1 MALTN
6 CKKISDV
13 SITVSKDQNLGSTD
27 AVMFIDPID
36 SNYIVAA
43 ADFQNNT
50 SGLSTYINTSNN
62 LNGFVNGIKLSDTT
76 VPYASD
82 NRVRIDIDLLD
93 TFSPSS
99 NTELTI
105 DIDGSAI
112 HVNDLTFSIAGSYYF
127 QQQGNI
133 SITPSASSYSATG
146 KNNEIKTLFT
156 LTFATSTGY
165 YLNDVPDYEIL
176 VGESYSDNYI
186 FTAFDRAYTDGNL
199 TSVKIKVEWQFL
211 KQDLSGHNI
220 VFYPNVIE
228 ETAPLFAIDN
238 FEMDTSIIPKNGA
251 VRDITITGTPGASFL
266 FSITNDNN
274 YTYDFELNEF
284 TLPATNLSDVLDEFG
299 KFEQIDIEFPAV
311 ISKEKYQLSLQG
323 GTSPS
328 SVTTKNGLTNNDP
341 FTWQI
346 QAAELISVVIGA
358 AYTNVASLINSV
370 NITNNSLIGEL
381 GADYSD
387 ETGDTFEEEDLSI
400 VINGTTNLYVRK
412 EVEFSSAYSNESDFT
427 NSVQDSNGG
436 TLFNIRDMNISGDGT
451 NQITISAKFS
461 VLIVG
466 TTDVFSNLNLDN
478 LINRA
483 PSVSSTQTFNG
494 QQGSSKII
502 TLTGTD
508 PDNDTLAFKITQN
521 VTFGDLYEEDDVTF
535 STPINAPHLLTDG
548 NKNKVRFKHDNSTN
562 FSPTFKYK
570 ANDSFQDSNSEC
582 TVTGTIAATNNP
594 PSADPQTVE
603 VNQHGWIAITL
614 AGSDP
619 EGAEVDFK
627 ITSIPSNGKLF
638 NALLVNSLSSS
649 DPYGI
654 ASAPSYYYN
663 AHSTNRLIDQTPRVL
678 GIEGGRHSKNT
689 VVFFYSSGSYSSTS
703 FGFKTSDGKNDSTEA
718 TVTINVN
725 TAPVA
730 TFNQLTIDEG
740 DSEEI
745 TLTATDAESD
755 TVSFEIQK
763 LPLRGTLT
771 DSNGTG
777 IVRVP
782 YSLSGSNVIYK
793 NNSANPIPG
802 VDDTFIYIPI
812 DEHGAR
818 GGGET
823 VDITVNTPPVA
834 DYLGTL
840 QRGPD
845 SGGSLTNLGT
855 YNITINAEGL
865 YTVDGIKDWFANYSS
880 VGTQQGRLEVG
891 TGGAILGIH
900 LSIPEM
906 EDASALQQ
914 GVPNTY
920 WQDGARFSYI
930 DFRIFKTTNQRDD
943 FKNAFELKAMGL
955 SNSQNTRQSHR
966 VLEDMAGQFARLSN
980 YSNGSFLYHR
990 QRMPFYIVKGSTGYR
1005 RMYVEDNSDGIS
1017 LSIYEQKDEQRAIYG
1032 AYPRLAFVKLPAGT
1046 YYYGLQL
1053 RVQLN
1058 LDSAYTSIFEYA
1070 PVTVQ
1075 LRKMHPNQILP
1086 FERN

>member
-62 LNGFVNGIKLSDTT
+62 SNGFVNGIKLSDTT
-76 VPYASD
+76 TPYASD
-82 NRVRIDIDLLD
+82 NRIRIDIDLLD

-133 SITPSASSYSATG
+133 SITPSAGSYSATG
-146 KNNEIKTLFT
+146 KNNQIKTLFT

-211 KQDLSGHNI
+211 KQNLSGHNI
-220 VFYPNVIE
+220 VFYPNVVE

-251 VRDITITGTPGASFL
+251 VRDITITGTPGASFV

-274 YTYDFELNEF
+274 YTYDFESNEF
-284 TLPATNLSDVLDEFG
+284 TLPPTNLSDVLDEFG

-370 NITNNSLIGEL
+370 DITNNSLIGEL

-400 VINGTTNLYVRK
+400 VINGTTNLYIRK
-412 EVEFSSAYSNESDFT
+412 DVEFSSAYSNESDFT
-427 NSVQDSNGG
+427 NSIQDSNGG
-436 TLFNIRDMNISGDGT
+436 TLFNIRDMNVSGDGT

-466 TTDVFSNLNLDN
+466 VTDVFSDLNLDN

-483 PSVSSTQTFNG
+483 PSVSSTQAFNG
-494 QQGSSKII
+494 QQGSSKVI

-535 STPINAPHLLTDG
+535 STPINAPHSLTDG

-614 AGSDP
+614 VGSDP

-638 NALLVNSLSSS
+638 NALLINSLTSS

-654 ASAPSYYYN
+654 ASVPSYYYN
-663 AHSTNRLIDQTPRVL
+663 SYSSDRLIDQTPRVL
-678 GIEGGRHSKNT
+678 GTEGGRHSKNT
-689 VVFFYSSGSYSSTS
+689 VVFFYSSGTYSSTS
-703 FGFKTSDGKNDSTEA
+703 FGFKTSDGKNDSPET

-725 TAPVA
+725 TAPTA
-730 TFNQLTIDEG
+730 TLTQLTIDEG

-755 TVSFEIQK
+755 TVSFEIQR
-763 LPLRGTLT
+763 LPIRGTLT
-771 DSNGTG
+771 DSNGTE

-793 NNSANPIPG
+793 NNSANPSTG

-818 GGGET
+818 GGGQT
-823 VDITVNTPPVA
+823 VSITVNTPPVA
-834 DYLGTL
+834 NYLGSL
-840 QRGPD
+840 QRGSD
-845 SGGSLTNLGT
+845 TGALASLGT
-855 YNITINAEGL
+855 YNISINASPI
-865 YTVDGIKDWFANYSS
+865 YTVGGIQDWFANYSS
-880 VGTQQGRLEVG
+880 IGTSAGRLVVG
-891 TGGAILGIH
+891 TGGAILGLH

-914 GVPNTY
+914 GVPDTY

-930 DFRIFKTTNQRDD
+930 DFRLFKTINQRDA
-943 FKNAFELKAMGL
+943 FKDAFELGAMGL

-966 VLEDMAGQFARLSN
+966 VLSNMTGQVARLSN

-990 QRMPFYIVKGSTGYR
+990 HRMPFYITKGSTGFR

-1032 AYPRLAFVKLPAGT
+1032 AYPTLAFVKLPAGT

-1053 RVQLN
+1053 RIQLN
-1058 LDSAYTSIFEYA
+1058 LDSAYTSIFNYA

-1075 LRKMHPNQILP
+1075 LRKMHPSQILP
-1086 FERN
+1086 YERN